1 MKNRDSSHNL
11 QYQWT
16 RGILKEKNEYVCF
29 VYIFR
34 NIYINVCIHKIL
46 NMNFSC
52 LLEQKNMSRS
62 NKPVLTIHPGIF
74 FQQNISTRKFL
85 KCQVGEG
92 FPNCSHLPAVCG
104 YWSWWCFLKL
114 HLTSKRV
121 GPETTSRRACE
132 SVGGHWWLRYSHV
145 LSKWCKKMAL
155 FLTCHQ
161 LVIYTPGSLECT
173 NVLLIV
179 TSSGP

>member
-1 MKNRDSSHNL
+1 MKNRDSSRNL

-132 SVGGHWWLRYSHV
+132 SVGGHWSISILMYSPNDV
-145 LSKWCKKMAL
+145 RKWH
-155 FLTCHQ
+155 FSSP
-161 LVIYTPGSLECT
+161 VINLWYTLLEAW
-173 NVLLIV
+173 NVPMY
-179 TSSGP
+179 SW